1 MAYVSQRSDFVKR
14 RSRVMSP
21 CMLERIDRMRSITI
35 ADVLGA
41 VKEMPEVGMF
51 YTAEEYNSLIKYL
64 ENRNE
69 VGEGN
74 EFKHKSNTSWW
85 RVEKEVLTEWSA
97 YNHII
102 YLALHTLRQR

>member
-1 MAYVSQRSDFVKR
+1 MAYVSQRPDFVKR

-21 CMLERIDRMRSITI
+21 PTLERIGRMRSITI

-41 VKEMPEVGMF
+41 VKEMPEAGAF
-51 YTAEEYNSLIKYL
+51 YTAEAYHSLIKYL

-74 EFKHKSNTSWW
+74 EFKHKSNTIWW
-85 RVEKEVLTEWSA
+85 RVEKEVLTEWGA

-102 YLALHTLRQR
+102 YRALHTLRER